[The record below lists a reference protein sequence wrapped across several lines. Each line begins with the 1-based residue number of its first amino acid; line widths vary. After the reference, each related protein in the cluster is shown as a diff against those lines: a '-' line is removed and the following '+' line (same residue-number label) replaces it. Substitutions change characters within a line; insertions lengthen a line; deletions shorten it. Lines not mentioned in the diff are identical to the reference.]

1 MKTKE
6 EILNQAYLTSKDI
19 KALIPSLGIDKCRLI
34 IEEVQKEMKEKK
46 YFIPPSTKPK
56 RALTKLVKKKL
67 GL

>member
-6 EILNQAYLTSKDI
+6 EILNQVYITPKDV
-19 KALIPSLGIDKCRLI
+19 KFLIQSLGIDKCRLI
-34 IEEVQKEMKEKK
+34 IEEVQKEMKEKN
-46 YFIPPSTKPK
+46 YYMPPCTKPK